1 MLDHIRL
8 SIPVFA
14 TYVKSIDNRHYFNG
28 DMLDYGLNCAT
39 RRVSR
44 DDDGLLL
51 IGAIYSPFE
60 SLPSDFTD
68 MACKFYHDCTN
79 TLPRIELKASP
90 AKLLQGHNVYGFD
103 DILLG
108 ATEMLGLLTEAYPK
122 LCAILDFANAEVMH
136 LDFTYSARLP
146 HQNMVQ
152 PVLDYLANVQA
163 GHRKSRGLKY
173 QNYIAFSES
182 SRYINA
188 KVYGKYIEVQD
199 QIKDLQKQVKKGDIR
214 ASQLVAKMHQ
224 VLPFAN
230 ALLRFEARIQKT
242 YLTKNNYPT
251 NLWQLINYQQQHPTL
266 AQDLWRK
273 TFDGILNNLKGD
285 IKMIFKQDDE
295 VEEYLKS
302 KLFSVTKKG
311 NITYTKAYNAMG
323 FYRSLRDKGYQKHLD
338 DLKKCG
344 GEKTFYNQ
352 LNALLQAGFS
362 KAELQNLHIH
372 KNGKVIPFV
381 RLVEIKFDE
390 QLPPD
395 YIKPT
400 SKYTNLLNVA

>member
-1 MLDHIRL
+1 MNDFLCI

-108 ATEMLGLLTEAYPK
+108 ATEMIGLLTDAYPK

-163 GHRKSRGLKY
+163 GHRKSKGLKY
-173 QNYIAFSES
+173 QNYIAFSEG

-188 KVYGKYIEVQD
+188 KAYGKYIEVQD
-199 QIKDLQKQVKKGDIR
+199 QIKDLQKQAKKGDIR

-230 ALLRFEARIQKT
+230 ALLRFEARIHKT

-251 NLWQLINYQQQHPTL
+251 NLWQLINYQQQNPTL
-266 AQDLWRK
+266 AQDLWHK

-285 IKMIFKQDDE
+285 VQMTFKQDDE
-295 VEEYLKS
+295 VEEFLKS
-302 KLFSVTKKG
+302 KLFTVTKKG
-311 NITYTKAYNAMG
+311 NISYTKAYNAMG
-323 FYRSLRDKGYQKHLD
+323 FYRTLRDKGYQKT
-338 DLKKCG
+338 LKDMRDCNS
-344 GEKTFYNQ
+344 EKTFYNN
-352 LNALLQAGFS
+352 LNILLEAGFS
-362 KAELQNLHIH
+362 KAELQNLHVE

-390 QLPPD
+390 QVPPD
-395 YIKPT
+395 YVKPT
-400 SKYTNLLNVA
+400 SKYEKLFKVA